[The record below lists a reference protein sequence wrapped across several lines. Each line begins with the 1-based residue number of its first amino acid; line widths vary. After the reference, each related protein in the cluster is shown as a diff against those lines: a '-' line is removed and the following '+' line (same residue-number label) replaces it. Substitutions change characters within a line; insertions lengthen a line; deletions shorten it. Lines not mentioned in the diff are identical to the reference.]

1 MKSKGSY
8 IEPPKPCCSLTWR
21 TSTSQQGTKE
31 PHTVMTFQNV
41 ETTRRP
47 STGGGIGILLTGS
60 GGHSG
65 QSSGCGRG
73 KGTGRWGHMG
83 LRYSMKE
90 VYSLTFWEIFGVQD
104 LALHN
109 MPRYSITDHK
119 WKNRMKPQK
128 TPPLPHTH
136 IPAWHPTRKF
146 LLGHVS
152 SALTMHPGR
161 RT

>member
-1 MKSKGSY
+1 
-8 IEPPKPCCSLTWR
+8 
-21 TSTSQQGTKE
+21 
-31 PHTVMTFQNV
+31 
-41 ETTRRP
+41 
-47 STGGGIGILLTGS
+47 
-60 GGHSG
+60 
-65 QSSGCGRG
+65 
-73 KGTGRWGHMG
+73 MG